1 MSRFLFHSTKKE
13 IMPRK
18 ILIVDDYEDA
28 RNALKTILEG
38 DGYEVV
44 EAADGVEAVESVK
57 LSAPDLI
64 LMDFAMPRMN
74 GIDAA
79 RAIRKFEH
87 AAQIPILCVTA
98 YGKQI
103 QEEATEVRFDDVIA
117 KPIDF
122 ESLPSIIR
130 HYLKAD
136 NFPVE
141 PNP

>member
-1 MSRFLFHSTKKE
+1 
-13 IMPRK
+13 MPRK

-28 RNALKTILEG
+28 RNALKLLIG
-38 DGYEVV
+38 SYGYEVT

-57 LSAPDLI
+57 KSAPDLI

-79 RAIRKFEH
+79 KAIRKFEH
-87 AAQIPILCVTA
+87 AAKIPILCVTA

-103 QEEATEVRFDDVIA
+103 HEETAAAGFDDVIA
-117 KPIDF
+117 NPIDF
-122 ESLPSIIR
+122 DSLPSMISR
-130 HYLKAD
+130 HLRD
-136 NFPVE
+136 GDFPDE